1 MQDVTGVDDHAKTIS
16 MAIISFKRWR
26 DPRIST
32 VPANLT
38 SPVSITEEFFTRCL
52 WSPTFV
58 FDNLESVERWDLVKE
73 PRFELFFKINY
84 LFLFEREERLCIFSR
99 KAFHPPDRR
108 RDVLHD
114 L

>member
-73 PRFELFFKINY
+73 PRFEFYEI
-84 LFLFEREERLCIFSR
+84 I
-99 KAFHPPDRR
+99 
-108 RDVLHD
+108 
-114 L
+114 